1 MPRAAASRPAFTL
14 VELLVAIAII
24 GTLIALLLPAVQ
36 AARESARRMQCL
48 SNLRQVALA
57 VTEYE
62 DVHATLP
69 AAGSFPPPSEAL
81 YYANSY
87 MRLNMRTGSHHSWV
101 TRLLPFIEQS
111 SLYRQFD
118 FNRHVAANE
127 ARPQL
132 AQPSLLL
139 CPSDEAEG
147 RTYDYADQ
155 ALGVSAPFAKA
166 NYVGFASPYHVDG
179 YDNPGAIW
187 LYGTPL
193 KSVTDGLTNTLA
205 LSEVRTRD
213 EPSDQRGVW
222 ALPWSGASLIS
233 FDMHPDVNRK
243 KADDYAPP
251 YHHND
256 ASLGNTQLPNS
267 KLPDVLYA
275 CPDLIG
281 EQIDSMPCTTDGD
294 KWRYISAA
302 PRSSHPGGVNAS
314 YLDGSGHF
322 LSDDIDEV
330 AMAYMVAIDDGLS
343 PEGN

>member
-1 MPRAAASRPAFTL
+1 M

-24 GTLIALLLPAVQ
+24 GALIALLLSAVQ
-36 AARESARRMQCL
+36 AARESARRLQCL

-57 VTEYE
+57 VAEYE
-62 DVHATLP
+62 NVHQTLP
-69 AAGSFPPPSEAL
+69 AAGAFPPANDAL

-87 MRLNMRTGSHHSWV
+87 LRLNMRTGTHHSWV

-111 SLYRQFD
+111 NLYRQFD
-118 FNRHVAANE
+118 FTRHAAANQ
-127 ARPQL
+127 ARPQT
-132 AQPSLLL
+132 AQPTLLL
-139 CPSDEAEG
+139 CPSDQAEG
-147 RTYDYADQ
+147 RRYDYADP
-155 ALGVSAPFAKA
+155 ALGLSAPFAKA

-179 YDNPGAIW
+179 YENPGAIW

-193 KSVTDGLTNTLA
+193 KSVTDGTTNTLA

-213 EPSDQRGVW
+213 DPLDQRGAW

-233 FDMHPDVNRK
+233 VDMHPSAKRLESD
-243 KADDYAPP
+243 AYAAP

-256 ASLGNTQLPNS
+256 RSLGLTQTPNS
-267 KLPDVLYA
+267 KMADVLYA
-275 CPDLIG
+275 CPDPIG
-281 EQIDSMPCTTDGD
+281 EQVEAMPCTTDRDRWG
-294 KWRYISAA
+294 YISAA

-322 LSDDIDEV
+322 LSDDVDEV

-343 PEGN
+343 PDGN